1 MAFPTDLEINL
12 PYLYEKDNEKW
23 LQITIKLLKE
33 KRLTELD
40 LDNLIEEL
48 ELLGRR
54 DKLAVESLLEQIIRH
69 LLLLQYWT
77 VESGYNANHWK
88 AEIMSFRN
96 QLQDYLTTNLRN
108 HCDDNLEK
116 VYQKALKYVN
126 QKTGFSVTFPPECPY
141 TLSQLLDVNWLP

>member
-12 PYLYEKDNEKW
+12 PYLYEEDNEKW
-23 LQITIKLLKE
+23 LEITIKLLKE

-77 VESGYNANHWK
+77 VESRYNANHWQ

-96 QLQDYLTTNLRN
+96 QLQDYLTTNLRK
-108 HCDDNLEK
+108 HCDDNLDK
-116 VYQKALKYVN
+116 VYQQALKYVN
-126 QKTGFSVTFPPECPY
+126 QKTGFSVKFPSECPY
-141 TLSQLLDVNWLP
+141 TFSQLLDVNWLP

>member
-1 MAFPTDLEINL
+1 L

-69 LLLLQYWT
+69 LLILQYWT
-77 VESGYNANHWK
+77 VESQ
-88 AEIMSFRN
+88 IF
-96 QLQDYLTTNLRN
+96 
-108 HCDDNLEK
+108 
-116 VYQKALKYVN
+116 
-126 QKTGFSVTFPPECPY
+126 
-141 TLSQLLDVNWLP
+141 

>member
-12 PYLYEKDNEKW
+12 PSLYEEDNEKW

-54 DKLAVESLLEQIIRH
+54 DRLAVESLLEQVIRH
-69 LLLLQYWT
+69 LLLWQYWT
-77 VESGYNANHWK
+77 VESSYNANHWR
-88 AEIMSFRN
+88 AEIMSFRS
-96 QLQDYLTTNLRN
+96 QLHDYLTTNLRK
-108 HCDDNLEK
+108 HCDDNLDK
-116 VYQKALKYVN
+116 VYQKALKYVKSKN
-126 QKTGFSVTFPPECPY
+126 WIFGNFSH
-141 TLSQLLDVNWLP
+141 

>member
-12 PYLYEKDNEKW
+12 PYLYEEDNEKW

-69 LLLLQYWT
+69 LLILQYWT
-77 VESGYNANHWK
+77 VESQ
-88 AEIMSFRN
+88 IF
-96 QLQDYLTTNLRN
+96 
-108 HCDDNLEK
+108 
-116 VYQKALKYVN
+116 
-126 QKTGFSVTFPPECPY
+126 
-141 TLSQLLDVNWLP
+141 

>member
-1 MAFPTDLEINL
+1 MAFPTDLKINL
-12 PYLYEKDNEKW
+12 PYLYEKDNVKW

-69 LLLLQYWT
+69 LLILQYWT
-77 VESGYNANHWK
+77 VESQ
-88 AEIMSFRN
+88 IF
-96 QLQDYLTTNLRN
+96 
-108 HCDDNLEK
+108 
-116 VYQKALKYVN
+116 
-126 QKTGFSVTFPPECPY
+126 
-141 TLSQLLDVNWLP
+141 

>member
-12 PYLYEKDNEKW
+12 PYLYEEDNEKW

-48 ELLGRR
+48 ELLERR

-69 LLLLQYWT
+69 LLLLHF
-77 VESGYNANHWK
+77 V
-88 AEIMSFRN
+88 IF
-96 QLQDYLTTNLRN
+96 
-108 HCDDNLEK
+108 
-116 VYQKALKYVN
+116 
-126 QKTGFSVTFPPECPY
+126 
-141 TLSQLLDVNWLP
+141 

>member
-23 LQITIKLLKE
+23 LKITIKLLKE

-40 LDNLIEEL
+40 LDNLIEEF

-77 VESGYNANHWK
+77 V
-88 AEIMSFRN
+88 
-96 QLQDYLTTNLRN
+96 
-108 HCDDNLEK
+108 
-116 VYQKALKYVN
+116 VV
-126 QKTGFSVTFPPECPY
+126 
-141 TLSQLLDVNWLP
+141 